1 MSYQFSALYD
11 NITNLD
17 YSQTEIIATNGAL
30 ATLNNSGLTFSQDF
44 SSDSGFTYDS
54 SKSEF
59 TGGLV
64 RQKDTR
70 PSNATFLA
78 SYNVNKDGN
87 GGGGTLTGTLNGG
100 ATVHDGVLDL
110 ASGTVKYED
119 FSATGNAGSQQT
131 LCIRK
136 VIIPNFTGAP
146 ATSQFYVNISQAPTV
161 ANNMV
166 AVYHTSGSTNITI
179 RIKDSAGADIIF
191 TSAGSYSPTS
201 GVPFE
206 IELNMDLTSG
216 ATRLFINGTQL
227 GSTIT
232 TTGTRGSSIGLLR
245 IGSDYNGTVASNFK
259 TDSLLIFSTV
269 QHTSNYTPDWSNI
282 YENIYVEN
290 KVDLPNFSYSGPK
303 TLITLDSFST
313 TETDS
318 PKFILNDKYWN
329 GSSWA
334 TSDGSYLQ
342 ANDKATILANIGSL
356 SVTGTT
362 SITCS
367 VVFQNSHTQ
376 SSVDLLTITYTGQ
389 KYYLSGWLR
398 TKSYFTAEELTLL
411 AKTTTEPANT
421 LVKYAIM
428 VDGILKYWNGS
439 AWAVSDGTESK
450 TNTLSEIN
458 TNIATIVTT
467 NSTVKFY
474 VLLIT
479 TDNQVTP
486 NIELATIDYDF
497 AGDIAE
503 PETCIVYGYYR
514 DLSGNGINDATVTFT
529 LKRNKY
535 EYKEAADSV
544 IEKAVSVTT
553 GSNGDPD
560 WEDGYFEI
568 ELIKSKEFEGTG
580 EYYLS
585 VEKENDT
592 LKTNK
597 DSTGALIEFEVPDA
611 TEKNITDILT
621 AA

>member
-87 GGGGTLTGTLNGG
+87 WGGGTLTGTLNGG

-136 VIIPNFTGAP
+136 VIITNF
-146 ATSQFYVNISQAPTV
+146 
-161 ANNMV
+161 
-166 AVYHTSGSTNITI
+166 TI

-245 IGSDYNGTVASNFK
+245 MGSDYK
-259 TDSLLIFSTV
+259 
-269 QHTSNYTPDWSNI
+269 
-282 YENIYVEN
+282 
-290 KVDLPNFSYSGPK
+290 
-303 TLITLDSFST
+303 
-313 TETDS
+313 
-318 PKFILNDKYWN
+318 
-329 GSSWA
+329 
-334 TSDGSYLQ
+334 
-342 ANDKATILANIGSL
+342 
-356 SVTGTT
+356 
-362 SITCS
+362 
-367 VVFQNSHTQ
+367 
-376 SSVDLLTITYTGQ
+376 
-389 KYYLSGWLR
+389 
-398 TKSYFTAEELTLL
+398 
-411 AKTTTEPANT
+411 
-421 LVKYAIM
+421 
-428 VDGILKYWNGS
+428 
-439 AWAVSDGTESK
+439 
-450 TNTLSEIN
+450 
-458 TNIATIVTT
+458 
-467 NSTVKFY
+467 
-474 VLLIT
+474 
-479 TDNQVTP
+479 
-486 NIELATIDYDF
+486 
-497 AGDIAE
+497 
-503 PETCIVYGYYR
+503 
-514 DLSGNGINDATVTFT
+514 
-529 LKRNKY
+529 
-535 EYKEAADSV
+535 
-544 IEKAVSVTT
+544 
-553 GSNGDPD
+553 
-560 WEDGYFEI
+560 
-568 ELIKSKEFEGTG
+568 
-580 EYYLS
+580 
-585 VEKENDT
+585 
-592 LKTNK
+592 
-597 DSTGALIEFEVPDA
+597 
-611 TEKNITDILT
+611 
-621 AA
+621 